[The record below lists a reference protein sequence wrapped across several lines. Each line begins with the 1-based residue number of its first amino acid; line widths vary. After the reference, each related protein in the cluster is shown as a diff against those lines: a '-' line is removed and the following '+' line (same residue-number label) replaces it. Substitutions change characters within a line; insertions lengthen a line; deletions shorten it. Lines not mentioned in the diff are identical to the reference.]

1 MKRIKYSNGGS
12 SKFSV
17 SNIFDLETN
26 VQGNQDFQSI
36 ENRISKRFG
45 NTKVTASKYQ
55 DSMGQKSK
63 GASVSYTNRKG
74 TNFNISVN
82 NPKYGNTFT
91 QLRISKPL

>member
-1 MKRIKYSNGGS
+1 MKRIKYSNGS
-12 SKFSV
+12 SVKLSV
-17 SNIFDLETN
+17 GNIFDLETD
-26 VQGNQDFQSI
+26 VRGNQDFQSI

-63 GASVSYTNRKG
+63 GASVSYTNRKR